1 MVWGSGIR
9 GGGFGG
15 LLNVGCGEVTG
26 EGGVLAAVGFGFG
39 FSSFARIDHPCLTVL
54 SLLLFVY
61 EVLP

>member
-1 MVWGSGIR
+1 MVWGSGIG

-15 LLNVGCGEVTG
+15 LLNVGCGEVTV
-26 EGGVLAAVGFGFG
+26 EEGVLVAVEFGFG
-39 FSSFARIDHPCLTVL
+39 FSSFARVDRPCLTVL

>member
-1 MVWGSGIR
+1 MVWGSGIG

-15 LLNVGCGEVTG
+15 LLNVGCSEVMG

-39 FSSFARIDHPCLTVL
+39 FSSFAIVDHPSLTVL